1 MKKLI
6 AISILA
12 FSGNALAFDASW
24 DAHEFYAGDTRAPI
38 ASGITVGTVE
48 IDDNLYVEGNFPSV
62 TPGSAGPVDISD
74 TVIQSGLY
82 EEGNFAV

>member
-24 DAHEFYAGDTRAPI
+24 DNHEFYSGDTRAI
-38 ASGITVGTVE
+38 TSGVTLGAVS
-48 IDDNLYVEGNFPSV
+48 IDDSLYAEGSFPSV
-62 TPGSAGPVDISD
+62 TPGSAGPIEITDS
-74 TVIQSGLY
+74 VIPSSLY
-82 EEGNFAV
+82 VEGNFDV